1 MMKLITIIAPVVL
14 AVACVGTA
22 LPPLSAEHPAN
33 PDAQEA
39 AGPRQLVALGR
50 PVRLPTPAD
59 SAVSHA
65 HHEAAP
71 AQHMPGAP
79 GHDTASEHAM
89 GGSGGMHAEHHG
101 QGMAAPADQPG
112 QPEHAMG
119 GAGGMHAEHHGQ
131 RMAAPADQP
140 GQPEH
145 AMGGP
150 GDMHAEHEQE
160 MAASG
165 DAHAGHGAHW
175 MAPKQAAARVNP
187 VAATAD
193 SIAQGKRIFANN
205 CVTCHGVNGEGDG
218 PLAKGLD
225 PKPANLAAMATQHP
239 DGDFAW
245 KVAHGRGAMPA
256 WKDILSERDIWHT
269 VNYIKALGSGTPS
282 HTQEQPAD
290 ARHGQP
296 HHGTHEHHDAAP
308 ATETPR

>member
-1 MMKLITIIAPVVL
+1 MMKLITIIAPAVL

-39 AGPRQLVALGR
+39 AGRRQLVALGN
-50 PVRLPTPAD
+50 PVGLPTPAD

-71 AQHMPGAP
+71 AQLMPGAP
-79 GHDTASEHAM
+79 GHDTASGHAMGGPGGMHAEHHGQEMAAPADQPGQPGHAM
-89 GGSGGMHAEHHG
+89 GGSGGMHAEHE
-101 QGMAAPADQPG
+101 QGMAV
-112 QPEHAMG
+112 
-119 GAGGMHAEHHGQ
+119 
-131 RMAAPADQP
+131 
-140 GQPEH
+140 
-145 AMGGP
+145 
-150 GDMHAEHEQE
+150 
-160 MAASG
+160 SG

-193 SIAQGKRIFANN
+193 SIAQGKRIFASN